1 MGECVFVMGRTGSG
15 KSYSLRNLDP
25 STCGVFEV
33 GGKRLPFHSGLPTY
47 DLGTMGYRERYQF
60 IEAKLLE
67 NSRRLYVID
76 DSSFLQ
82 ADENLER
89 VFQKGDKFQMYA
101 EIGFHLARLVQCAT
115 RTDAQTVVYFLH
127 HVDTDDYG
135 RDKVRSIG
143 KLVEEKYNPVE
154 RCNLVLTSVNRDGDY
169 RFLTRNDGLN
179 LSKCPPGMLPDE
191 TGNDLAEVDR
201 AAREFWGMAP
211 LVQGAE
217 KAARRAAEAAAKTAA
232 EAGPDGPA
240 GADNDEQKEI

>member
-33 GGKRLPFHSGLPTY
+33 GGKRLPFRSGLPTY
-47 DLGTMGYRERYQF
+47 YLGTMGYRERYQF

-143 KLVEEKYNPVE
+143 KLVEEKYNPIE
-154 RCNLVLTSVNRDGDY
+154 RCNVVIDCVNDSGAHKFRTSNTG
-169 RFLTRNDGLN
+169 GN
-179 LSKCPPGMLPDE
+179 LAKSPVGMLPEEMD
-191 TGNDLAEVDR
+191 NDLAEVDR
-201 AAREFWGMAP
+201 MLREFYGMEP
-211 LVQGAE
+211 LASDGKE
-217 KAARRAAEAAAKTAA
+217 KDHA
-232 EAGPDGPA
+232 
-240 GADNDEQKEI
+240 